1 MSGSWMLAFGGQNR
15 GEQNSEMRRG
25 ARSEYEAESRS
36 REAERFTP
44 GVKRQIFDP
53 DKFMPSSP
61 VSPGTPQQPT
71 RVMPANAR
79 GGSGTQNRM
88 GFPVGEE
95 YEAQMHGGEGSQA
108 EGGELAHLHKYVKK
122 LAQRLSHIEGGGE
135 DFAKASGGNLMGKE
149 LFKKLP
155 SLGRKALKV
164 LKRPPE
170 TWMEYLEDEDFQAIY
185 DMETKELEKAV
196 KKAKESGEEA
206 SMDKEI
212 THVCAALILLI
223 MNDED

>member
-15 GEQNSEMRRG
+15 GAQNSEMRRG
-25 ARSEYEAESRS
+25 ARSEYEAENRS
-36 REAERFTP
+36 REAERFMP
-44 GVKRQIFDP
+44 GAKRQIFDP
-53 DKFMPSSP
+53 DKFMPFSP

-71 RVMPANAR
+71 RAMPMNAR
-79 GGSGTQNRM
+79 GGSGAQNRM

-95 YEAQMHGGEGSQA
+95 YEAQMHGGESSQA

-135 DFAKASGGNLMGKE
+135 YFAKASGGNLMGKE

-155 SLGRKALKV
+155 SPGRKALKV

-170 TWMEYLEDEDFQAIY
+170 SGWSIWKMKTSKPSTIWRPKSWKRLSRRQRRA
-185 DMETKELEKAV
+185 EKKPV
-196 KKAKESGEEA
+196 WIRRSPT
-206 SMDKEI
+206 SVR
-212 THVCAALILLI
+212 HSSCSS
-223 MNDED
+223 